1 MATVRI
7 TNELVSDTL
16 VMANRQFKP
25 LIERAEASRP
35 DALKWGSVI
44 YDAIYGKYKD
54 TMAAL
59 PKNYLNYEE
68 QIYINVVN
76 GETCALYFELG
87 GSRPAPAASD
97 IRGIETNYRGFD
109 LGTTTDTQAQWEE
122 LAEEI
127 RQWRARIKD
136 ARQRRTDFVDG
147 VEAVLKNHST
157 LAPALKEWGPLW
169 DLIPER
175 YRDKHK
181 EVKERVVAQ
190 KTAVDSDILGKL
202 TGAITA
208 AKLGGM

>member
-7 TNELVSDTL
+7 TNELISDTL

-25 LIERAEASRP
+25 LIDKAEASRP
-35 DALKWGSVI
+35 DSAKWGPVI

-59 PKNYLNYEE
+59 PKSYINYEE
-68 QIYINVVN
+68 KIYINVVN
-76 GETCALYFELG
+76 GEGCALYFEFG

-97 IRGIETNYRGFD
+97 VRGIDTNYRGFD
-109 LGTTTDTQAQWEE
+109 LGTTTDTQDQWVE
-122 LAEEI
+122 LAEEL

-157 LAPALKEWGPLW
+157 LAPALKEWAPLW
-169 DLIPER
+169 DLLPER

-190 KTAVDSDILGKL
+190 KTALDSDILGKL

>member
-1 MATVRI
+1 
-7 TNELVSDTL
+7 
-16 VMANRQFKP
+16 MANRQFKP

-35 DALKWGSVI
+35 DALKWGTVI

-59 PKNYLNYEE
+59 PRSYINYEE
-68 QIYINVVN
+68 KIYVNVVN
-76 GETCALYFELG
+76 GENCSLYFELG

-97 IRGIETNYRGFD
+97 VPGIETNYRGFD
-109 LGTTTDTQAQWEE
+109 LGTSMDTQDQWAE

-127 RQWRARIKD
+127 RQWRARITD
-136 ARQRRTDFVDG
+136 AKQRRTEFVRG
-147 VEAVLKNHST
+147 VEMVLNNHST